1 MIVIKEKDAVYFA
14 RPITDLRCYSE
25 YNIDYSFEENGN
37 IWHLNDEY
45 GTIVMADT
53 NNSRFVD
60 LLRYSDVF
68 ECEFSE
74 EGMHQIVAN
83 IKDLVEGTNCFIADG
98 MIGVNLFVARGNK
111 VYKITTYGAVSVI
124 DSFACVAER
133 EEKMLAIYE
142 RCKSIPDIH
151 QRIKEVYDKYK
162 KKVKYF
168 RCFDIAVI
176 STKDKSYSLLTK
188 K

>member
-14 RPITDLRCYSE
+14 SPMKDQGFASE
-25 YNIDYSFEENGN
+25 INIDHSFEENDN

-53 NNSRFVD
+53 QNSRLTD
-60 LLRYSDVF
+60 LLRYSNVF
-68 ECEFSE
+68 ECEFSA

-83 IKDLVEGTNCFIADG
+83 IKELVKGTNCFIADG

-111 VYKITTYGAVSVI
+111 VYKITTFGAVLVV
-124 DSFACVAER
+124 DSFACVAEC
-133 EEKMLAIYE
+133 EEIMLAVYE

-168 RCFDIAVI
+168 RCFDITVI
-176 STKDKSYSLLTK
+176 STKDKSYSLLTGK
-188 K
+188 